1 MSQGPF
7 SQEFGGVDL
16 VNLICLLGYARV
28 PFVYTYSSQFVFCG
42 GLTGMKRKKYI
53 GFCKYVLRMRNID

>member
-1 MSQGPF
+1 MSQGSF
-7 SQEFGGVDL
+7 SQEYRGVDL

-42 GLTGMKRKKYI
+42 GLTGMKRKNI
-53 GFCKYVLRMRNID
+53 LGFANMY

>member
-1 MSQGPF
+1 MSQGSF
-7 SQEFGGVDL
+7 SQEVGGVDL

-42 GLTGMKRKKYI
+42 GLTGYEKKKIYW
-53 GFCKYVLRMRNID
+53 VLQICIKNAQH